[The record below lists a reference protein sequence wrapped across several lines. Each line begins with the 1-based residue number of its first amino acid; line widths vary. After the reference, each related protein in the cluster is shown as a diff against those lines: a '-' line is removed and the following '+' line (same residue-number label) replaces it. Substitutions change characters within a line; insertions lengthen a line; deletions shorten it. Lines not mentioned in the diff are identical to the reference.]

1 MDSPSQLNHAGLKIY
16 TTLDAELQSLA
27 QLSMRRNLSR
37 LESILK
43 GFKTEIQ
50 DDYKPLRSLNV
61 NQFYYGKVEEIRKGK
76 NPEILLDFGLPK
88 GTISSASIKRAAKIF
103 NLPTYRGEDF
113 HIKQI
118 IDQTKVGDILFV
130 EVLDYDP
137 QTLEAQLELRKRP
150 EVNGGLV
157 AIDKG
162 EVRAVVAGFDNL
174 GFNRAMFATRQPGSV
189 FKPVIFLAGLQ
200 LGWTIVD
207 RLDNERR
214 VFPFQ
219 GDFYILDPTINLR
232 IKMYPYCGRG

>member
-1 MDSPSQLNHAGLKIY
+1 
-16 TTLDAELQSLA
+16 
-27 QLSMRRNLSR
+27 MRRNLSR

-43 GFKTEIQ
+43 VSKLKFKTITNPFVALME
-50 DDYKPLRSLNV
+50 
-61 NQFYYGKVEEIRKGK
+61 QFYYGKVSEIRKGK

-113 HIKQI
+113 HAKQI

-130 EVLDYDP
+130 EVLDYDSN
-137 QTLEAQLELRKRP
+137 LEAQLELRKRP

-189 FKPVIFLAGLQ
+189 FKPVIFLAGLTV
-200 LGWTIVD
+200 G
-207 RLDNERR
+207 LDDCRS
-214 VFPFQ
+214 
-219 GDFYILDPTINLR
+219 LR
-232 IKMYPYCGRG
+232 